1 MARLSVL
8 VPQRLRLLVFRV
20 LIAVSK
26 RKEWYGELVSWFHN
40 VLCDSTFYDVPRLY
54 ETVGTLSS
62 NGLNSDS
69 CSMVLFLVNRLLVC
83 CTKFAKV
90 AVYYS
95 VSDFTFGLIFWY
107 SFKFR
112 SC

>member
-1 MARLSVL
+1 
-8 VPQRLRLLVFRV
+8 
-20 LIAVSK
+20 
-26 RKEWYGELVSWFHN
+26 
-40 VLCDSTFYDVPRLY
+40 
-54 ETVGTLSS
+54 
-62 NGLNSDS
+62 
-69 CSMVLFLVNRLLVC
+69 MVLFLVNRLLVC

-95 VSDFTFGLIFWY
+95 ISDFTFGLIFWY